1 MKKRLLLSVACLLAV
16 FAFCGQT
23 KAYAAELEIKSKE
36 AVLVSADSGKVLFE
50 HNADEKRPIASM
62 VKIMT
67 LLLCFENADSGKFSF
82 DDMITVS
89 QRAASMGG
97 SQAFLDAGSAY
108 MAEELVKSIVIA
120 SANDSCVA
128 MAEHIGGSV
137 EGFVNLMNKRADE
150 LGMQDTV
157 FVNCTGLPAAGQFS
171 TAKDV
176 SKMFRE
182 LIGHKKY
189 FEYSGVWMEDFQHPG
204 GRVTGLTNT
213 NKLIRQY
220 NGCDGGKTGYTSEAM
235 HCLAAT
241 AKRGDMRLISV
252 VVGGPDSKTR
262 FDENKKLFDYGF
274 ANYESKVFVKS
285 GEAVG
290 EAAVTGGKKDGVA
303 AVAEKD
309 LVVFGKKGEISGEVR
324 ISCDKVKAP
333 VRKGD
338 AIGKAYVISDGETI
352 AEINLLAAEN
362 VEKATLAD
370 IIFKIAENW

>member
-23 KAYAAELEIKSKE
+23 KAYAVELEIKSKE
-36 AVLVSADSGKVLFE
+36 AVLVSADSGEVLFE

-108 MAEELVKSIVIA
+108 MAEDLVKSIVIA

-252 VVGGPDSKTR
+252 VVGLTKIKNFLITVLPIM
-262 FDENKKLFDYGF
+262 N
-274 ANYESKVFVKS
+274 
-285 GEAVG
+285 
-290 EAAVTGGKKDGVA
+290 
-303 AVAEKD
+303 
-309 LVVFGKKGEISGEVR
+309 
-324 ISCDKVKAP
+324 
-333 VRKGD
+333 RK
-338 AIGKAYVISDGETI
+338 Y
-352 AEINLLAAEN
+352 L
-362 VEKATLAD
+362 
-370 IIFKIAENW
+370 

>member
-1 MKKRLLLSVACLLAV
+1 MKDKLPAKLRAVTLFLCCAVLTLLGGGARAEEEVETGARAAVLIERNTGMVLLCHNENEPLPMASTTKVMTALLALEKGNLDDVVTVGRNAYGVPGTSIYLNLGEHITLRNLLYGLLLASGNDAAVA
-16 FAFCGQT
+16 
-23 KAYAAELEIKSKE
+23 I
-36 AVLVSADSGKVLFE
+36 
-50 HNADEKRPIASM
+50 
-62 VKIMT
+62 
-67 LLLCFENADSGKFSF
+67 
-82 DDMITVS
+82 
-89 QRAASMGG
+89 
-97 SQAFLDAGSAY
+97 
-108 MAEELVKSIVIA
+108 
-120 SANDSCVA
+120 
-128 MAEHIGGSV
+128 AEHIGGSV

-290 EAAVTGGKKDGVA
+290 EATVTGGKKDGVA

-309 LVVFGKKGEISGEVR
+309 LVVFGKKGEVSGEVR

-352 AEINLLAAEN
+352 AEINLLSAEN